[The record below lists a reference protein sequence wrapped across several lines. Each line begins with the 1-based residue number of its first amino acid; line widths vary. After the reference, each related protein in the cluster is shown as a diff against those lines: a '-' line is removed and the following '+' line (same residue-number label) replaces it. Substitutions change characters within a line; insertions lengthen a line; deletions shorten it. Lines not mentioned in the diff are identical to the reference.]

1 MARAGTGAVAGG
13 GSRMAMPERVPV
25 VPAATPAVGADA
37 AHMAEALALAERGRY
52 TAAPN
57 PRVGCVIVRDGRIVG
72 RGWHMRAGK
81 PHAEIYAL
89 REAGA
94 AARGATAFVT
104 LEPCS
109 HFGRTAPCTA
119 ALIEA
124 GITRVVSAMEDPN
137 PLVSGRGFA
146 QLQAAGV
153 AVTNGIGEAQARALN
168 AGFMRR
174 MTQGRPQVT
183 VKLAASLDGR
193 TALPSGESKWLT
205 SPAAREDVHRLRAA
219 AGAIMTGSGTV
230 LADDPALTVR
240 LPAARLQDP
249 AGGQLE
255 WRQPLRVVLDARAR
269 CAPGARV
276 FTGPGP
282 AWWVTGAAATPAGPP
297 GVRQLALPTP
307 AGGIELAALLQALGE
322 AEINDVL
329 VEAGPMLAGAL
340 LQAGLVDALVLYLA
354 PHLLGDAGR
363 GLFTLP
369 GIKRMDQRVPLQIE
383 EIRAVG
389 PDWRVTARPL
399 VEAG

>member
-1 MARAGTGAVAGG
+1 MTRPRAGPVAAG
-13 GSRMAMPERVPV
+13 GSRMAMPERA
-25 VPAATPAVGADA
+25 PAVATATPAPGADA

-72 RGWHMRAGK
+72 RGWHMRAGE

-89 REAGA
+89 QEAGT

-119 ALIEA
+119 GLIEA
-124 GITRVVSAMEDPN
+124 GVARVVSAMEDPN

-146 QLQAAGV
+146 QLRAAGV
-153 AVTNGIGEAQARALN
+153 AVTNGVGEAQARALN
-168 AGFMRR
+168 AGFVRR
-174 MTQGRPQVT
+174 MTLGRPAVM

-193 TALPSGESKWLT
+193 TALASGESKWLT
-205 SPAAREDVHRLRAA
+205 SPAAREDVHRLRAG
-219 AGAIMTGSGTV
+219 AGAIVTGSGTV

-249 AGGQLE
+249 AGRQLD

-269 CAPGARV
+269 CAPAARV

-297 GVRQLALPTP
+297 GVRQLTLPAPT
-307 AGGIELAALLQALGE
+307 GGIELAALLQALGE

-329 VEAGPMLAGAL
+329 VEAGPVLAGAL
-340 LQAGLVDALVLYLA
+340 LQAGLVDTLVLYLA
-354 PHLLGDAGR
+354 PHLIGDTGR

-369 GIKRMDQRVPLQIE
+369 GIERMDQRVPLQIE
-383 EIRAVG
+383 QIRAVG
-389 PDWRVTARPL
+389 PDWRIVARP
-399 VEAG
+399 VAEAG

>member
-1 MARAGTGAVAGG
+1 
-13 GSRMAMPERVPV
+13 MAMPERAAV
-25 VPAATPAVGADA
+25 VPTATPAAGADA
-37 AHMAEALALAERGRY
+37 AHMAEALALAGRGRY

-57 PRVGCVIVRDGRIVG
+57 PQVGCVIVRDGRIVG
-72 RGWHMRAGK
+72 RGWHMRAGE

-109 HFGRTAPCTA
+109 HYGRTAPCTA

-124 GITRVVSAMEDPN
+124 GVARVVSAMEDPN

-146 QLQAAGV
+146 QLRAAGV
-153 AVTNGIGEAQARALN
+153 AVTNGIGETQARALN
-168 AGFMRR
+168 AGFVRR

-193 TALPSGESKWLT
+193 TALASGESKWLT

-240 LPAARLQDP
+240 LPPARLQDP
-249 AGGQLE
+249 AGGELD

-276 FTGPGP
+276 FAGPGA
-282 AWWVTGAAATPAGPP
+282 AWWVTGAVAPAAPQ
-297 GVRQLALPTP
+297 GVRQLALPAP

-329 VEAGPMLAGAL
+329 VEAGPVLAGAL
-340 LQAGLVDALVLYLA
+340 LQAGLVDELVLYLA
-354 PHLLGDAGR
+354 PHLLGDTGR

-369 GIKRMDQRVPLQIE
+369 GIARMDQRLPLQIE

-389 PDWRVTARPL
+389 PDWRITARPL